1 MWPLA
6 VLTRVFFKITK
17 CMVVLRA
24 AKKSGRSNE
33 VTVLSMWP

>member
-1 MWPLA
+1 MA
-6 VLTRVFFKITK
+6 VGRINEGFFKITK

-24 AKKSGRSNE
+24 AKKSGRSKE